1 MIAQAR
7 RRRPGGT
14 AGDVLLVALLVA
26 IAEAESVSGA
36 YAVPRALVMLGGGLA
51 ALPLLARRRVPILA
65 GTLSF
70 VLAMATVALVL
81 DEEGGQLS
89 MVLTILAAGYSVGAH
104 AARHSVAWVTAAVG
118 VMLVGM
124 AIAEP
129 SDLIFPAL
137 FFAFLPWLGGR
148 LLRSHRA
155 LTRELAQE
163 TVRAEEARADD
174 RDRAIARERARIARE
189 LHDVLA
195 HNLSA
200 IVVQAGAARRVLE
213 RDPDVAG
220 DAARLIADTGR
231 EALAEL
237 RHLSGAV
244 RRDDAD
250 PLDGPPTLARIDEL
264 VRGAHEAGLD
274 ATLTVEGER
283 VDLAA
288 GLELTGYR
296 VVQEALTNAMKHAG
310 PARAAVTVRYEPWE
324 VVLEIIDD
332 GAGASE
338 AGLTGVGGGHGIV
351 GMRERVGL
359 YGGSVEAGPAP
370 GGGFAVRARIP
381 VAEAAVPQTASAV
394 GSASLSDALPGQGS
408 EHGR

>member
-1 MIAQAR
+1 MIAGLR
-7 RRRPGGT
+7 HVRIGGT
-14 AGDVLLVALLVA
+14 AGDVVLVALLLVA
-26 IAEAESVSGA
+26 AAVESATGSYDA
-36 YAVPRALVMLGGGLA
+36 PRALVVACSVLA
-51 ALPLLARRRVPILA
+51 VLPLLARRRAPLLA
-65 GTLSF
+65 GTAAF
-70 VLAMATVALVL
+70 VLALLTVGLVV
-81 DEEGGQLS
+81 DEDSGQLS
-89 MVLTILAAGYSVGAH
+89 TVLTVVAATYSVGAH
-104 AARHSVAWVTAAVG
+104 AGRGSVAWVTGAVG
-118 VMLVGM
+118 VLLVGM
-124 AIAEP
+124 AIFEP

-137 FFAFLPWLGGR
+137 FFGFLPWLGGR

-155 LTRELAQE
+155 LTRELARE

-174 RDRAIARERARIARE
+174 RERAIARERARIARE

-213 RDPDVAG
+213 RDPDAAAE
-220 DAARLIADTGR
+220 AARLIADTGR

-237 RHLSGAV
+237 RSLSGAV

-250 PLDGPPTLARIDEL
+250 PLDGPPTLARVGDL
-264 VRGAHEAGLD
+264 VHGAREAGLD
-274 ATLTVEGER
+274 ATLTVEGEP

-310 PARAAVTVRYEPWE
+310 PARAAVTVRYEPRE

-332 GAGASE
+332 GAGASH
-338 AGLTGVGGGHGIV
+338 AGLEGVGGGHGIV

-359 YGGSVEAGPAP
+359 YGGSVQAGPGP
-370 GGGFAVRARIP
+370 GGGFAVSARLPIA
-381 VAEAAVPQTASAV
+381 VAVAS
-394 GSASLSDALPGQGS
+394 
-408 EHGR
+408 